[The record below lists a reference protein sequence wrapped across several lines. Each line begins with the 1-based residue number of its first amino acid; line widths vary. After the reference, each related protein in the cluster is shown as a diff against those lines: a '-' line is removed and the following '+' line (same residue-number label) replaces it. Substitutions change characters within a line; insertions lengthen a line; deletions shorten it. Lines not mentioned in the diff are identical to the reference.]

1 LDQASAA
8 EAYRLNLVA
17 GMGYRKA
24 LEFLAKDYAVY
35 DLRLEL
41 DEAKEAGDQARMDKI
56 SAQIDE
62 ITGKWL
68 SEILQMIPDPL
79 TKEAAK
85 RAAWLG
91 NDETHYTR
99 VWTKH
104 DVDDLKRLLGIVANY
119 EGAERPRSG
128 SVFIGHLNSCSVMR
142 RPSRMLPSLS
152 SSHAWMRVASR
163 T

>member
-1 LDQASAA
+1 MDQASAA

-68 SEILQMIPDPL
+68 SEIIQMIPDPL
-79 TKEAAK
+79 TKEAANGRRGLVTTRHTI
-85 RAAWLG
+85 RAFGQSTTLMISRGYSALSP
-91 NDETHYTR
+91 TSSATR
-99 VWTKH
+99 Q
-104 DVDDLKRLLGIVANY
+104 R
-119 EGAERPRSG
+119 RRS
-128 SVFIGHLNSCSVMR
+128 
-142 RPSRMLPSLS
+142 
-152 SSHAWMRVASR
+152 
-163 T
+163 